1 MADLM
6 SDSTNYDLLVKKYG
20 NFMVP
25 SIKININGVDI
36 LNILKASV
44 SQIRVDLSLKEASSA
59 SFTIENAYQLATR
72 SFLAKIKAV
81 LMLGSVVS
89 VEFGYGS
96 SRTMVFKGF
105 ISEITTEYNDAPS
118 IQVTALDAVR
128 LLMMNRKQNQRYEEK
143 TYAAIVKSVM
153 QKYINLCSN
162 FSNVETSADNLEG
175 VTQNES
181 DFDFLQELAAKAN
194 KEFFL
199 FAGDVYFRTPQKKEK
214 EIMTLE
220 WEKSLISFQ
229 LRESYCNEKIIAQGL
244 DAKRQVKVEATEV
257 VKSENS
263 FPILLT
269 PLDVVSQH
277 ADIVEQ
283 EKIQKKA
290 KALKREKE
298 NSLKSGSGSCIGLP
312 ELVPGR
318 FVYIS
323 GINGVGKEKIYL
335 KSVQHSFGESGFTTN
350 FTIGG

>member
-20 NFMVP
+20 NFIVP

-36 LNILKASV
+36 MNTLKASV
-44 SQIRVDLSLKEASSA
+44 SQVRVDLSLKEASSA

-175 VTQNES
+175 VTQ
-181 DFDFLQELAAKAN
+181 
-194 KEFFL
+194 
-199 FAGDVYFRTPQKKEK
+199 
-214 EIMTLE
+214 
-220 WEKSLISFQ
+220 
-229 LRESYCNEKIIAQGL
+229 
-244 DAKRQVKVEATEV
+244 
-257 VKSENS
+257 
-263 FPILLT
+263 
-269 PLDVVSQH
+269 
-277 ADIVEQ
+277 
-283 EKIQKKA
+283 
-290 KALKREKE
+290 
-298 NSLKSGSGSCIGLP
+298 
-312 ELVPGR
+312 
-318 FVYIS
+318 
-323 GINGVGKEKIYL
+323 
-335 KSVQHSFGESGFTTN
+335 
-350 FTIGG
+350 

>member
-1 MADLM
+1 M

-20 NFMVP
+20 NFIVP

-36 LNILKASV
+36 MNTLKASV
-44 SQIRVDLSLKEASSA
+44 SQVRVDLSLKEASSA

-153 QKYINLCSN
+153 QKYINLCRN

-244 DAKRQVKVEATEV
+244 DAKRQV
-257 VKSENS
+257 
-263 FPILLT
+263 
-269 PLDVVSQH
+269 
-277 ADIVEQ
+277 
-283 EKIQKKA
+283 
-290 KALKREKE
+290 R
-298 NSLKSGSGSCIGLP
+298 
-312 ELVPGR
+312 
-318 FVYIS
+318 
-323 GINGVGKEKIYL
+323 
-335 KSVQHSFGESGFTTN
+335 
-350 FTIGG
+350 

>member
-6 SDSTNYDLLVKKYG
+6 SDSTNYELLVKKYG

-25 SIKININGVDI
+25 SVKISVNGVDLI
-36 LNILKASV
+36 NLLKASI
-44 SQIRVDLSLKEASSA
+44 SQVRVDLSLKEASSA
-59 SFTIENAYQLATR
+59 SFTVENAYQLTTH

-81 LMLGSVVS
+81 LMLGAVVT

-96 SRTMVFKGF
+96 FRTMVFKGF
-105 ISEITTEYNDAPS
+105 ISEITTEYSDAPA
-118 IQVTALDAVR
+118 IQITALDAVR

-153 QKYINLCSN
+153 QKYINLCSD
-162 FSNVETSADNLEG
+162 FGNVETSADNLEG

-181 DFDFLQELAAKAN
+181 DFEFLQELAAKAN
-194 KEFFL
+194 KEFFI
-199 FAGDVYFRTPQKKEK
+199 FAGKVYFRTPQKKEK
-214 EIMTLE
+214 EILTLE
-220 WEKSLISFQ
+220 WGKNLISFQ

-244 DAKRQVKVEATEV
+244 NAQRQVKVEATET

-269 PLDVVSQH
+269 PLEVVSQH
-277 ADIVEQ
+277 SDIVEL

-298 NSLKSGSGSCIGLP
+298 SSLKSGSGSCIGLP

-318 FVYIS
+318 FLYIS
-323 GINGVGKEKIYL
+323 GLNGLGKEKIYL